1 VIVLTKGVFH
11 MSKLGLCFT
20 GGGAKGAYQI
30 GAAQALKELGIL
42 DKVKVFSGT
51 SIGAANAA
59 VLASSS
65 VEKTRDVWFNVP
77 KDALPKNESLL
88 KRFSKE
94 RLKMI
99 DHGIY
104 QMDTF
109 EEAMMQDI
117 DYDVLM
123 TKDVFVTV
131 SEGGEDGKGIFE
143 LVKSTYKHYVKKD
156 SKVLYLPLKELSK
169 AECYKAVVASCS
181 IPIIFPA
188 VESDNKK
195 YYDGGVF
202 DNVPIRPLIDA
213 GCDEIII
220 IHINKTRF
228 YKTPKYPGINFF
240 EIKHKTSLGGV
251 LDFTV
256 EHAKEIYEY
265 GYQDTMAYFKKI
277 K

>member
-1 VIVLTKGVFH
+1 
-11 MSKLGLCFT
+11 MSKFGLCFT

-30 GAAQALKELGIL
+30 GAAQALSELGIL
-42 DKVKVFSGT
+42 DKVQAFSGT
-51 SIGAANAA
+51 SIGAANIV

-65 VEKTRDVWFNVP
+65 VESTRDIWFNMP
-77 KDALPKNESLL
+77 LNALSRKESLL
-88 KRFSKE
+88 KQFSKE

-104 QMDTF
+104 KMDTF
-109 EEAMMQDI
+109 EETLLHHMN
-117 DYDVLM
+117 YGVL
-123 TKDVFVTV
+123 KDKEVYVTV

-143 LVKSTYKHYVKKD
+143 LVKSTYNHYVRKD
-156 SKVLYLPLKELSK
+156 SKVLYLPLKELSEV
-169 AECYKAVVASCS
+169 ECHKAVVASCS

-188 VESDNKK
+188 VESDHKK

-202 DNVPIRPLIDA
+202 DNVPIKPLIDA

-228 YKTPKYPGINFF
+228 YKAPKQSGVVFH
-240 EIKHKTSLGGV
+240 EIKHNTSLGGV
-251 LDFTV
+251 LDFTT

-265 GYQDTMAYFKKI
+265 GYQDTLTYFKKI
-277 K
+277 